1 MLGHSR
7 LVTNGF
13 IDNQP
18 VYRNNLILIHNGII
32 TNCEQLWINGRRKQ
46 TIDSEIIAVI
56 FSEALEAGKT
66 IEEASNCVFDECEG
80 VISAAI
86 YAPNISKLIL
96 LSNNGSLYVG
106 SKK

>member
-1 MLGHSR
+1 MGL
-7 LVTNGF
+7 F
-13 IDNQP
+13 FK
-18 VYRNNLILIHNGII
+18 
-32 TNCEQLWINGRRKQ
+32 NCEQLWINGRERKQ

-56 FSEALEAGKT
+56 FSETLKTGKT

-86 YAPNISKLIL
+86 YAPNIPKLIL

-106 SKK
+106 SKNQKLHFHQKSGL